1 MNNINKIIFDHINVI
16 QKLNETNSDLI
27 CLIGEIIIKRLKSGS
42 KLIFMGNGGSA
53 SDAQHLSAEFVGRF
67 LKEREPLSAIS
78 LSTDTSALTAIGN
91 DYGFDKIFERQINA
105 LAKEGDIVIGITT
118 SGNSPNVL
126 KAIEAANSLNCFTI
140 GLTGRDGG
148 KLKDVCNETIIVP
161 SNVTAR
167 IQETHILIGHILCDM
182 VDTAFN

>member
-1 MNNINKIIFDHINVI
+1 MI
-16 QKLNETNSDLI
+16 LCRNEILI
-27 CLIGEIIIKRLKSGS
+27 KNEVTFFPK
-42 KLIFMGNGGSA
+42 
-53 SDAQHLSAEFVGRF
+53 
-67 LKEREPLSAIS
+67 
-78 LSTDTSALTAIGN
+78 
-91 DYGFDKIFERQINA
+91 Y
-105 LAKEGDIVIGITT
+105 
-118 SGNSPNVL
+118 GNSPNVL